1 MSRLPADF
9 FRFSPSRTHS
19 PMFLS
24 IIRCALAASLL
35 SHLASLL
42 AATPVVRIDHAPT
55 ADVVTH
61 LGWDTEG
68 GTRAEQNLLR
78 TPITGARAVASPDG
92 GFVLKSTGGELHLAF
107 DPRVTSTCIIPA
119 QWHADGTFLLPA
131 IVNAPD
137 FGPMSVT
144 QIEGPPLRGRFE
156 GNRKEKI
163 ADVVL
168 QASGPTTLQFRPL
181 LLPAPA
187 GLTDARYWPLARR
200 GWLNAIQ
207 PTSRWGEQNRP
218 FSAPPGMLGNN
229 VISDPA
235 SCSLW
240 FYADQ
245 AFFIPEPFPGVNLMP
260 LVRRTIEYWIDTKMI
275 KDASGA
281 ETGELICYWAYA
293 HFIDANAGPLIA
305 AWDYVEATGDRDWL
319 NRKIGRLEKV
329 ADFLISRDVD
339 GDGLIE
345 ATQSGN
351 FYTLK
356 QPNRSCAWWDAVNCG
371 HKDAY
376 TNALCY
382 RTFRCLADLENQLGR
397 TTQAARYSAAAYRL
411 KAAFFPALYNEKTG
425 LLGWWRSEDGTLH
438 DYAAPT
444 ICALAIDYGLVPTDA
459 ARAMLDRL
467 WQKME
472 EVQFTRLDLGLP
484 TNLVPFHPGAY
495 LQPAFGGPKQLDGR
509 DTFGIYMNGGISAG
523 HSLHFIAAHYQV
535 GDTAR
540 GDRVL
545 EAMLPRQFRG
555 EFQNGVQDEAM
566 KGIDWTTWD
575 GKPSGY
581 EGYLADSFRFLQAVL
596 MREPALR
603 QKLLRPVLR

>member
-1 MSRLPADF
+1 MDTCLPLRTLALLLGLIALPTANAAD
-9 FRFSPSRTHS
+9 
-19 PMFLS
+19 
-24 IIRCALAASLL
+24 
-35 SHLASLL
+35 
-42 AATPVVRIDHAPT
+42 PVVRIDQT
-55 ADVVTH
+55 AASSTITH
-61 LGWDTEG
+61 LSWDTEG
-68 GTRAEQNLLR
+68 GARADRNLLR
-78 TPITGARAVASPDG
+78 EPITAVRAQSDQTGGFSLTTATGNLRLPFNPVVAS
-92 GFVLKSTGGELHLAF
+92 
-107 DPRVTSTCIIPA
+107 TSIIPSR
-119 QWHADGTFLLPA
+119 WHEDGTFELPT
-131 IVNAPD
+131 ILNAPD
-137 FGPMSVT
+137 FGPLVVT
-144 QIEGPPLRGRFE
+144 QVEGPAFRGRFE
-156 GNRKEKI
+156 GDRKLKRAE
-163 ADVVL
+163 VL
-168 QASGPTTLQFRPL
+168 LTASGPATLQFKPL
-181 LLPAPA
+181 LLPAPE
-187 GLTDARYWPLARR
+187 GLKDSRYWPLARR

-218 FSAPPGMLGNN
+218 FSAPAGMLGNN

-245 AFFIPEPFPGVNLMP
+245 AFFIPEPVPGVNLMP
-260 LVRRTIEYWIDTKMI
+260 LVRRTIDYWIDTKMI

-281 ETGELICYWAYA
+281 ETGELICYWDYA
-293 HFIDANAGPLIA
+293 HFLDANAGPLIA
-305 AWDYVEATGDRDWL
+305 AWAYVEATGDRDWL
-319 NRKIGRLEKV
+319 IRKISRLEKV
-329 ADFLISRDVD
+329 ADFLLSRDID
-339 GDGLIE
+339 HDGLIE

-351 FYTLK
+351 LYTLK

-382 RTFRCLADLENQLGR
+382 RAFRCLADLETQLGR
-397 TTQAARYSAAAYRL
+397 TTQAARYTTAADRL
-411 KAAFFPALYNEKTG
+411 KAAFFPSLYNEKTG

-484 TNLVPFHPGAY
+484 TNLVPLHPGAY

-575 GKPSGY
+575 GQPSGY

-603 QKLLRPVLR
+603 QKLLRPLLR

>member
-1 MSRLPADF
+1 MDARL
-9 FRFSPSRTHS
+9 SLRTV
-19 PMFLS
+19 
-24 IIRCALAASLL
+24 ALLL
-35 SHLASLL
+35 GLL
-42 AATPVVRIDHAPT
+42 AVSSINAADPAVRIDQEPSSLT
-55 ADVVTH
+55 ISH
-61 LGWDTEG
+61 LSWDTEG
-68 GTRAEQNLLR
+68 GPRTERNLLR
-78 TPITGARAVASPDG
+78 EPIIAVRADPDVSGGFRLSSTTGDLRLPFNPVVAS
-92 GFVLKSTGGELHLAF
+92 T
-107 DPRVTSTCIIPA
+107 TIIPA
-119 QWHADGTFLLPA
+119 RWHDDGTFELPA
-131 IVNAPD
+131 ILNAPD
-137 FGPMSVT
+137 FGPLVVT
-144 QIEGPPLRGRFE
+144 QVDGPAFRGRFE
-156 GNRKEKI
+156 GDRKQKY
-163 ADVVL
+163 ADVL
-168 QASGPTTLQFRPL
+168 LKASGPGTLQFQPL
-181 LLPAPA
+181 LLAAPE
-187 GLTDARYWPLARR
+187 GLSDARYWPLARR

-329 ADFLISRDVD
+329 ADFLISRDID

-351 FYTLK
+351 LHTLK

-397 TTQAARYSAAAYRL
+397 TTQAARYSAAADRL

-603 QKLLRPVLR
+603 QKLLHPVLR

>member
-1 MSRLPADF
+1 MDTCLPLRTLALLLGLIALPTANAAD
-9 FRFSPSRTHS
+9 
-19 PMFLS
+19 
-24 IIRCALAASLL
+24 
-35 SHLASLL
+35 
-42 AATPVVRIDHAPT
+42 PVVRIDQT
-55 ADVVTH
+55 AASSTITH
-61 LGWDTEG
+61 LSWDTEG
-68 GTRAEQNLLR
+68 GARADRNLLR
-78 TPITGARAVASPDG
+78 EPITAVRAQSDQTGGFSLTTATGNLRLPFNPVVAS
-92 GFVLKSTGGELHLAF
+92 T
-107 DPRVTSTCIIPA
+107 TIIPA
-119 QWHADGTFLLPA
+119 RWHDDGTFELPA
-131 IVNAPD
+131 ILNAPD
-137 FGPMSVT
+137 FGPLVVT
-144 QIEGPPLRGRFE
+144 QVDGPAFRGRFE
-156 GNRKEKI
+156 GDRKQKH
-163 ADVVL
+163 ADVL
-168 QASGPTTLQFRPL
+168 LKASGPGTLQFQPL

-218 FSAPPGMLGNN
+218 FSAPAGMLGNN

-245 AFFIPEPFPGVNLMP
+245 AFFIPEPVPGVNLMS
-260 LVRRTIEYWIDTKMI
+260 LVRRTIDYWIDTKMI

-281 ETGELICYWAYA
+281 ETGELICYWDYA
-293 HFIDANAGPLIA
+293 HFLDANAGPLIA
-305 AWDYVEATGDRDWL
+305 AWAYVEATGDRDWL
-319 NRKIGRLEKV
+319 IRKIGRLEKV
-329 ADFLISRDVD
+329 ADFLLSRDID
-339 GDGLIE
+339 HDGLIE

-351 FYTLK
+351 LYTLK
-356 QPNRSCAWWDAVNCG
+356 QPKRSCAWWDAVNCG

-382 RTFRCLADLENQLGR
+382 RAFRCLADLETQLGR
-397 TTQAARYSAAAYRL
+397 TPQAARYTTAADRL
-411 KAAFFPALYNEKTG
+411 KAAFFPSLYNEKTG

-484 TNLVPFHPGAY
+484 TNLVPLHPGAY
-495 LQPAFGGPKQLDGR
+495 LQPAYGAPKQPDGR

-555 EFQNGVQDEAM
+555 EFQNGVQDQAS

-575 GKPSGY
+575 GQPSGY

-603 QKLLRPVLR
+603 MKLLRPVLR

>member
-1 MSRLPADF
+1 MDPRRRLRSAWLITVF
-9 FRFSPSRTHS
+9 LAVLTAHAAE
-19 PMFLS
+19 PM
-24 IIRCALAASLL
+24 
-35 SHLASLL
+35 
-42 AATPVVRIDHAPT
+42 VRIDSVPSSRT
-55 ADVVTH
+55 ITH
-61 LGWDTEG
+61 LSWDTEG
-68 GTRAEQNLLR
+68 GTHSERNLLR
-78 TPITGARAVASPDG
+78 EPIVAARAQPDG
-92 GFVLKSTGGELHLAF
+92 AGGFRLVSVTGDLRLPF
-107 DPRVTSTCIIPA
+107 DPVVTPTSIIPA
-119 QWHADGTFLLPA
+119 RWHDDGTFELPA
-131 IVNAPD
+131 ILNSPD
-137 FGPMSVT
+137 FGPLVVT
-144 QIEGPPLRGRFE
+144 QIDGPALRGRFE
-156 GNRKEKI
+156 GDRKQKR
-163 ADVVL
+163 ADVLL
-168 QASGPTTLQFRPL
+168 QAAGPATLQFRPL
-181 LLPAPA
+181 LLPAPE
-187 GLTDARYWPLARR
+187 GLRDPRHWPLARR

-218 FSAPPGMLGNN
+218 FSAPPGVLGNN
-229 VISDPA
+229 TISDPA

-260 LVRRTIEYWIDTKMI
+260 LVRRSIEYWIDTKMI
-275 KDASGA
+275 KDATGA
-281 ETGELICYWAYA
+281 ETGELICYWNYA
-293 HFIDANAGPLIA
+293 HFLDANAGPLIA
-305 AWDYVEATGDRDWL
+305 AWDYVEATDDRDWL
-319 NRKIGRLEKV
+319 IHKIGRLEKV
-329 ADFLISRDVD
+329 ADFLLSRDID

-351 FYTLK
+351 LGTLK

-382 RTFRCLADLENQLGR
+382 RALRCLADLEARIGR
-397 TTQAARYSAAAYRL
+397 TAEAARYTAAADRL
-411 KAAFFPALYNEKTG
+411 KASFFPTLYNEKTG

-444 ICALAIDYGLVPTDA
+444 VCGLAIDYGLVPA
-459 ARAMLDRL
+459 AAAQAMLDRL
-467 WQKME
+467 WRKME

-484 TNLVPFHPGAY
+484 TNLIPFHPGAY
-495 LQPAFGGPKQLDGR
+495 LQPAFGGPTQPDGR
-509 DTFGIYMNGGISAG
+509 DTFGLYMNGGISAG
-523 HSLHFIAAHYQV
+523 QSLHFIAAHYHV

-555 EFQNGVQDEAM
+555 EFQNGVRDEPS

-575 GKPSGY
+575 GQPSGY

-603 QKLLRPVLR
+603 RKLLHPVLR